1 MMRGAQAKT
10 KAPRR
15 PCHLIT
21 RSLRLLGLLAGLK
34 QDALTGMDQQA
45 QRKPQQ

>member
-15 PCHLIT
+15 PT